1 MAKRAY
7 FSDFPT
13 VEYNGVTVRNI
24 ILKPKI
30 KDSVFG
36 NEKNFYPYVIKD
48 DLRPDQVAAF
58 YYGNAEYMWLIF
70 LANDIVDPYYQ
81 WPMTNSALN
90 KFIADKYGSLPAAK
104 AKILHYKHKTKNYI
118 ITKETYDSSSSHHG
132 QVVTSQFSPVYAYN
146 FEEDKNEAKREIQ
159 LIDRALASTAFDRLR
174 EAMIEND

>member
-1 MAKRAY
+1 MNREGY
-7 FSDFPT
+7 FKDFPKI
-13 VEYNGVTVRNI
+13 EYQGKIARNLI
-24 ILKPKI
+24 SRPKI
-30 KDSVFG
+30 KDQILG
-36 NEKNFYPYVIKD
+36 NPNAFYDYVITN
-48 DLRPDQVAAF
+48 DLRPDQVSYL
-58 YYGNAEYMWLIF
+58 YYDDPHLVWLIF